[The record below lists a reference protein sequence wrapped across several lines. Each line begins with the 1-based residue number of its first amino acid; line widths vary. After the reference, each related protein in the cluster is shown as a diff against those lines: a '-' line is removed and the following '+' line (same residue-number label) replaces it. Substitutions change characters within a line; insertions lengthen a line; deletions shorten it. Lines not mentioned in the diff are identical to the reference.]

1 MKIVFFGT
9 PDFVIPILSKLCETY
24 NTPRGKSLP
33 AVRQG
38 VIGVVTQPP
47 KPAGREKMLQYS
59 AVDNWAFKKKLNLIT
74 DINLVP
80 DADLGVC
87 AAYGAIIPQRVI
99 DQFRLGIL
107 NVHPSLLPKYRGA
120 SPIQAAMVA
129 GEDETGVTILKMDSE
144 LDHGPIV
151 SSFKEKI
158 GDDDTNEMLR
168 GRLFVR
174 ASEFLIGLIPGYVEN
189 KVKIQDQDHT
199 KASFCRALE
208 KVDAFLDPKYL
219 AAAMEGESLDEEW
232 KIEFMNE
239 YTQKPTAENIE
250 RFIRAMDL
258 WPGAWTQL
266 HLNGSAGQAP
276 PKRLKI
282 LSAHVEEGKLVLEQV
297 QLEGKGPVR
306 WKQFLEGYPSA
317 KFS

>member
-24 NTPRGKSLP
+24 NTPREK
-33 AVRQG
+33 G

-74 DINLVP
+74 DINVVP

-87 AAYGAIIPQRVI
+87 AAYGAIIPQKVI

-151 SSFKEKI
+151 SSFNEKV
-158 GDDDTNEMLR
+158 GENDTNGMLR
-168 GRLFVR
+168 SRIFVR

-189 KVKIQDQDHT
+189 KVKLKEQDH
-199 KASFCRALE
+199 KEASFCRALE

-219 AAAMEGESLDEEW
+219 AAAMEGKSLDEEW

-239 YTQKPTAENIE
+239 YTQKPSAENIE
-250 RFIRAMDL
+250 RFIRAMDP
-258 WPGAWTQL
+258 WPGSWT
-266 HLNGSAGQAP
+266 NVDIGGGNIR
-276 PKRLKI
+276 RLKI
-282 LSAHVEEGKLVLEQV
+282 LAAHVEEGKLVLEQV

-306 WKQFLEGYPSA
+306 WKQFIEGYPST